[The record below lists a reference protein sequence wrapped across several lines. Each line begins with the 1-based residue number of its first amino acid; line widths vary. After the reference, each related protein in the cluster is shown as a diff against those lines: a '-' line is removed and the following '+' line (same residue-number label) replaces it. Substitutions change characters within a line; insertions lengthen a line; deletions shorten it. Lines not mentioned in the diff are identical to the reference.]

1 MQWVQDLAHLSDH
14 AHCTMYTG
22 KCTSGEKVAVKV
34 LKKKVFEWDEV
45 LKLPEVG
52 CLRRVKHPH
61 VVRLLE
67 VRKDEGDV
75 SLVFERAEHVLG
87 KMPDMG
93 GRIEEIQDWARK
105 IFYQVASGV
114 CGLHSHGIIHRDI
127 RAANIYSIDGKW
139 VLGGFKEAKY
149 VRRKRAEVEQ
159 EEGNSFIQT
168 PEKGDL
174 NFRSPESLFCLP
186 HTYST
191 DIFSLG
197 VLFLELLTGK
207 VVFDA
212 KTTIDQISQL
222 ILMMGTEELQDW
234 HQGWSIYKQVFGKS
248 AIQTTVP
255 KRLSYYL
262 PDNVSQDALLL
273 ADSML
278 RLDPNKRATIL
289 EVLQHPFFFPQATQ
303 KHTANEQ
310 PNTPQQTPEGLQPAL
325 DNNPSQVA
333 DPRPDSAVNPLVM
346 MLGGNT
352 PPS

>member
-1 MQWVQDLAHLSDH
+1 MH
-14 AHCTMYTG
+14 TG
-22 KCTSGEKVAVKV
+22 TSAAGERVAVKV
-34 LKKKVFEWDEV
+34 LKKKLFEWDEV
-45 LKLPEVG
+45 LRLSEVS
-52 CLRRVKHPH
+52 CLRRIKHPH
-61 VVRLLE
+61 VLRLLE

-75 SLVFERAEHVLG
+75 ALVFERADFVLG

-93 GRIEEIQDWARK
+93 GRIEEIQDWARN
-105 IFYQVASGV
+105 ILYQVASGV

-127 RAANIYSIDGKW
+127 RAANIYSIGGKW

-159 EEGNSFIQT
+159 EGGNSFIQT

-174 NFRSPESLFCLP
+174 NLRSPESLFCLP

-248 AIQTTVP
+248 AIQTTLP

-289 EVLQHPFFFPQATQ
+289 EVLQHPFFFPQAPQ
-303 KHTANEQ
+303 KQAANELS
-310 PNTPQQTPEGLQPAL
+310 NTPQQIPDGVPPAL
-325 DNNPSQVA
+325 ENNQTQVA

-346 MLGGNT
+346 MLGGNIS
-352 PPS
+352 PS